1 MIDHTRTVIIPEGG
15 AKPLGPYSPGI
26 RAGRLVFA
34 SGTTGMDP
42 KTSSLVEGGV
52 AAETRQALANLSKV
66 LEAGG
71 SSIGNVMKTVVFITL
86 PSELPPASSTLPKLA
101 SACRVSAAT
110 PPSTNELVLG
120 SIPIVPE
127 ANTNLPAR
135 MPGE

>member
-42 KTSSLVEGGV
+42 ETGSLVDGGV
-52 AAETRQALANLSKV
+52 AEETRQALANLSKV

-71 SSIGNVMKTVVFITL
+71 SSIGNVMKTTVFMTNL
-86 PSELPPASSTLPKLA
+86 QEFATMNEAYGEVFADDPPARSTIQVTALPGGA
-101 SACRVSAAT
+101 SV
-110 PPSTNELVLG
+110 E
-120 SIPIVPE
+120 IE
-127 ANTNLPAR
+127 AIAWLDVD
-135 MPGE
+135 

>member
-1 MIDHTRTVIIPEGG
+1 MIDHTRTVIVPEGG

-52 AAETRQALANLSKV
+52 AAETRQALANMSKV

-71 SSIGNVMKTVVFITL
+71 SSLGNVMKTTVFMTNL
-86 PSELPPASSTLPKLA
+86 QEFATMNEVYGEVFDTEPPARSTIQVAALPGGA
-101 SACRVSAAT
+101 SV
-110 PPSTNELVLG
+110 E
-120 SIPIVPE
+120 IE
-127 ANTNLPAR
+127 AIAWLDVD
-135 MPGE
+135 

>member
-42 KTSSLVEGGV
+42 NTSSLVEGGV
-52 AAETRQALANLSKV
+52 AAETRQALANMSKV

-71 SSIGNVMKTVVFITL
+71 SSLGNVMKTTVFMTNL
-86 PSELPPASSTLPKLA
+86 QEFATMNEVYGEVFDTEPPARSTIQVAALPGGA
-101 SACRVSAAT
+101 SV
-110 PPSTNELVLG
+110 E
-120 SIPIVPE
+120 IE
-127 ANTNLPAR
+127 AIAWLDVD
-135 MPGE
+135 

>member
-1 MIDHTRTVIIPEGG
+1 MIDHTRTMIIPEGG

-71 SSIGNVMKTVVFITL
+71 SSIGNVMKTTVFMTNLQEFATMNEIYGEVFDT
-86 PSELPPASSTLPKLA
+86 EPPARSTIQVAALPGGA
-101 SACRVSAAT
+101 SV
-110 PPSTNELVLG
+110 E
-120 SIPIVPE
+120 IE
-127 ANTNLPAR
+127 AIAWLDVD
-135 MPGE
+135 